1 MTSLRQV
8 IGAEANDSAGGT
20 LVQSIAAVLASAT
33 NLTLAAAQR
42 EGGNQFVA
50 RNCSELRA
58 ALDAAQQLVVAV
70 SRGKLRRHMGARSH
84 QRTCHTRSL
93 RLRQRLP
100 RRSFCMLFWLRVRL
114 CTRLLASWLSLAPS
128 PYLIP
133 LDPAVSVCFI
143 ENNRQ

>member
-42 EGGNQFVA
+42 EGGNQFAA

-133 LDPAVSVCFI
+133 LDPS
-143 ENNRQ
+143 RS